1 LQADVIIPAE
11 ARREAEAIRAKGNAA
26 PTMENGRALVEVLE
40 ATTAAWTAMG
50 ENAKEI
56 YVIQHLEE
64 LIGTVVDHMD
74 KIEVRQVHVLDRGDG
89 SALAA
94 YAASYPQTVAAV
106 LRALRETVGID
117 IPAVLAGEPGGGPS
131 RPGSGMGGGG
141 MLGTGGKPGGGG
153 GLRPPSLSPS
163 PSTPLAPKENS

>member
-1 LQADVIIPAE
+1 
-11 ARREAEAIRAKGNAA
+11 
-26 PTMENGRALVEVLE
+26 
-40 ATTAAWTAMG
+40 
-50 ENAKEI
+50 
-56 YVIQHLEE
+56 
-64 LIGTVVDHMD
+64 
-74 KIEVRQVHVLDRGDG
+74 VHVLDRGDG

-131 RPGSGMGGGG
+131 RPGPAG
-141 MLGTGGKPGGGG
+141 MLGGGKPGGG

-163 PSTPLAPKENS
+163 PSSPLAAKEQP